1 MKESVAAMDDAN
13 LDAVVFPT
21 WSNPPAS
28 INKAVEEYLGDNSQG
43 LVPAAGLP
51 AVTVPMGFWK
61 GRLPAGIQIVGRPYS
76 EGQLIEI
83 AYSYEQ
89 ATHHRRPP
97 SGLSALAE

>member
-1 MKESVAAMDDAN
+1 
-13 LDAVVFPT
+13 
-21 WSNPPAS
+21 
-28 INKAVEEYLGDNSQG
+28 
-43 LVPAAGLP
+43 
-51 AVTVPMGFWK
+51 MGFWK

>member
-1 MKESVAAMDDAN
+1 MDDAN

-43 LVPAAGLP
+43 WVPAAGLP

-61 GRLPAGIQIVGRPYS
+61 GRLPAGIQIVGRPFS

-83 AYSYEQ
+83 AYGYEQ

-97 SGLSALAE
+97 PGLFFLAE